1 MFASFFHPLFQVLS
15 FGKQRTYM
23 IGVDDPALLEVFPIL
38 LVRDLVY
45 WWFFLVLI
53 VVPTS
58 FAEVVRG
65 TLFGTM

>member
-1 MFASFFHPLFQVLS
+1 
-15 FGKQRTYM
+15 M